1 MITFDL
7 KVGKLIKNSL
17 IFALLGFKRNI
28 LAFLG
33 LIIMLLIMFIMI
45 FGIGGALLPI
55 GIAIPLVIL
64 FSGAS
69 FMADFAAWFKIHDV
83 MIAPA
88 GASEED

>member
-7 KVGKLIKNSL
+7 KIGKLIKNAM
-17 IFALLGFKRNI
+17 IFSLLGFKRNI

-33 LIIMLLIMFIMI
+33 LVILLLFMLLLI

-55 GIAIPLVIL
+55 GVAVPLVIL

-83 MIAPA
+83 MIAPVA
-88 GASEED
+88 ETANE